1 MNYFFKVL
9 IGRQQSCVKATGFMD
24 TGNTLK
30 DISTGKN
37 VIVASPEI
45 MYELLPKNLH
55 NILYDYTYG
64 NDFSD
69 RKSAIY
75 LPEGMHLV
83 PYHTVSSASELMLAF
98 DCDFLF
104 INNRL
109 IKESPLV
116 GVSRSRLNINNAGKC
131 ILLNS
136 VYMRKVK
143 RNDKFY
149 SKSRL

>member
-1 MNYFFKVL
+1 MNCFLKLL
-9 IGRQQSCVKATGFMD
+9 IGRGTRTVRASGFID

-45 MYELLPKNLH
+45 MYELMPNCLH
-55 NILYDYTYG
+55 NILSDYIRGYDFT
-64 NDFSD
+64 D

-75 LPEGMHLV
+75 LPEGLHLV
-83 PYHTVSSASELMLAF
+83 PYHTVSTSSDLMLAF

-109 IKESPLV
+109 VKDCPLI
-116 GVSRSRLNINNAGKC
+116 GASRSSLTLCGTGKC
-131 ILLNS
+131 VLLNS

-143 RNDKFY
+143 KNDKHH